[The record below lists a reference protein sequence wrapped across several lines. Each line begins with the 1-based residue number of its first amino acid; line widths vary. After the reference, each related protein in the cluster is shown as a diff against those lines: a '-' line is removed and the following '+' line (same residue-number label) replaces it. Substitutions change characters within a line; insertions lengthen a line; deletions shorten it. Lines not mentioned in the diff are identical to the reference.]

1 MASDGNIW
9 CLFYAVLNLN
19 KELDCYLIKTLDF
32 NVYSLL
38 GMAMINMD
46 FSKFVLI
53 HTSQQDWQLSPMAG
67 VSRKPL
73 ARAEAE
79 RGHATSL
86 VQYEAGSLFRPHP
99 HPLGEEILVL
109 DGIFSDENGDY
120 PAGSYFRNPPGSS
133 HAPYS
138 EEGCLLFVKLHQ
150 FQETDLNSC
159 LNPPVHFWHGED
171 VASALLYRFGQES
184 VWLARM
190 SPEVNLLLSLDLSAN
205 IEVFVISGEAVYG
218 NFELQAGSWMRE
230 PNFHSD
236 EWQVKSSTLLWIK
249 SGHF

>member
-1 MASDGNIW
+1 
-9 CLFYAVLNLN
+9 
-19 KELDCYLIKTLDF
+19 
-32 NVYSLL
+32 
-38 GMAMINMD
+38 MINMD
-46 FSKFVLI
+46 FSEFVLV
-53 HTSQQDWQLSPMAG
+53 HSAQQEWQLSPMAG
-67 VSRKPL
+67 VLRKPL

-138 EEGCLLFVKLHQ
+138 EKGCLLFVKLHQ

-159 LNPPVHFWHGED
+159 IKTPAHFWCGNEA
-171 VASALLYRFGQES
+171 ASELLYCFGQES
-184 VWLARM
+184 VWLVRM
-190 SPEVNLLLSLDLSAN
+190 SPEINVLSLLDLSSCVE
-205 IEVFVISGEAVYG
+205 IFVVSGEAVYD
-218 NFELQAGSWMRE
+218 NFELQTGSWMRV
-230 PNFHSD
+230 PNFHCD